1 MDRLVTRKDISDK
14 ALDRIGAALKELD
27 TTVEDNKWQYCK
39 VVLDDVSDYSRMVA
53 DAAIIKC
60 MNQ

>member
-1 MDRLVTRKDISDK
+1 MRLVTRKDISDK
-14 ALDRIGAALKELD
+14 ALDRITEALKELD
-27 TTVEDNKWQYCK
+27 TTVKDNKWQYCK

-60 MNQ
+60 MKQ

>member
-1 MDRLVTRKDISDK
+1 MGLVTRKDISDK
-14 ALDRIGAALKELD
+14 ALGRIAEALKELE
-27 TTVEDNKWQYCK
+27 TKVEDNKWQYCK